1 MDIKDL
7 RYFLALAKE
16 GSVTAAADYLH
27 LTQPTL
33 SRQLGELEAELGA
46 TLFIRGSRRITLTD
60 EGMRLR
66 KRAEEILELVRKAEA
81 EFHAPAETV
90 SGDIYIGGGE
100 TYVMG
105 LVTDVIRELQEEHP
119 HIRVH
124 IFSGDGDEVRERID
138 KGLMEFGVLIEPAD
152 LANYDS
158 LELPARNTWGVL
170 MRKDSPLA
178 GKETICPEDLWDLPL
193 IPAKQ
198 RLIDENL
205 SRWMKRDFKRLNTV
219 ATYNLLYN
227 ATVMVES
234 GMGYALGIDKL
245 ANTTGDSKLCFRPF
259 NPPLT
264 VGVHF
269 VWKRYQLFSKPAE
282 LLLQRMK
289 KTIGSSSS

>member
-1 MDIKDL
+1 MPL
-7 RYFLALAKE
+7 M
-16 GSVTAAADYLH
+16 H
-27 LTQPTL
+27 
-33 SRQLGELEAELGA
+33 
-46 TLFIRGSRRITLTD
+46 TLTS
-60 EGMRLR
+60 GLFHTQ
-66 KRAEEILELVRKAEA
+66 RKAQATVQGAAHEFKALRVINSAVVIVYDRHAHGTETEA
-81 EFHAPAETV
+81 EFQAPAETV

-105 LVTDVIRELQEEHP
+105 LITDVIKTLQEEHP
-119 HIRVH
+119 RIRVH
-124 IFSGDGDEVRERID
+124 IFSGDGDEVTERID
-138 KGLMEFGVLIEPAD
+138 KGLMEFGVVIEPAN
-152 LANYDS
+152 LANYES
-158 LELPARNTWGVL
+158 LQLPARDTWGVL

-178 GKETICPEDLWDLPL
+178 GKEAIRPEDLWDLPL

-205 SRWMKRDFKRLNTV
+205 SKWMQRDFKRLNTV

-259 NPPLT
+259 EPPLT

-269 VWKRYQLFSKPAE
+269 VWKRYQIFSKPAE

-289 KTIGSSSS
+289 KTFGNSAP